1 METAASFLILLV
13 LYFLG
18 GLAVVQLVVKP
29 VRKLVPN
36 ANGQSKHWET
46 NYSKLLAISL
56 LLSIATA
63 TLALFIFP

>member
-1 METAASFLILLV
+1 M
-13 LYFLG
+13 
-18 GLAVVQLVVKP
+18 QLVVKP